1 VFKHEWGHSLLFYYD
16 AVGGA
21 PRPTIN
27 NHAEAT
33 TYVHCMTGAFY
44 EWVDESDANP
54 IANSIY
60 NNGSGFTHDYYSGT
74 TALATDP
81 LHCLGITPDAW
92 ALGGPVTMPGALAP
106 STSGEKI
113 KGIRTLLQQLVDSG
127 TLPRPWS
134 RALEAHL
141 DAAATALVNDDVRHA
156 TQMID
161 LFRKKVLLL
170 RRQGRLPTSAA
181 DELIAL
187 ADATVQ
193 ILEAR

>member
-1 VFKHEWGHSLLFYYD
+1 
-16 AVGGA
+16 
-21 PRPTIN
+21 
-27 NHAEAT
+27 
-33 TYVHCMTGAFY
+33 
-44 EWVDESDANP
+44 
-54 IANSIY
+54 
-60 NNGSGFTHDYYSGT
+60 
-74 TALATDP
+74 
-81 LHCLGITPDAW
+81 
-92 ALGGPVTMPGALAP
+92 
-106 STSGEKI
+106 
-113 KGIRTLLQQLVDSG
+113 
-127 TLPRPWS
+127 
-134 RALEAHL
+134 LEAHL